1 MTLVPIATPATSMN
15 YFRLAVVAMAWTIA
29 FLFLALRF
37 FFTVPVIWGIAIGLA
52 TLVYAMVALM
62 SGTLRVMLGGKRLLD
77 SSESGQR
84 AAQTFQRV
92 TLIGAGII
100 AVGVVGQ
107 LLEQLYG
114 YGTRAGLQF
123 FWPGLLVFGLVIQLY
138 GEAAY
143 LKNRG

>member
-1 MTLVPIATPATSMN
+1 MTILPVATSATSMN

-37 FFTVPVIWGIAIGLA
+37 FFTVPIMAGLSLGLV

-62 SGTLRVMLGGKRLLD
+62 TGTVRIMVGGTRLPD
-77 SSESGQR
+77 TS
-84 AAQTFQRV
+84 FQRL
-92 TLIGAGII
+92 TLVGTGVI
-100 AVGVVGQ
+100 AVGLIGQ
-107 LLEQLYG
+107 FLEQSFG
-114 YGTRAGLQF
+114 FGTRAGLQF

-138 GEAAY
+138 GEASY